1 MPILHSSK
9 PFHSPFWLPE
19 KHSQSIFPA
28 LFREVYVAGVQVER
42 ITLSDGDFV
51 DVDWYLAGQ
60 LGEKPLLIISHGLE
74 GSSRRHYVL
83 GIAKKAISEGF
94 DVLAWNYRSCSGEMN
109 RARKFYHSGA
119 TDDLDQLVNMVI
131 ERGVK
136 EVYFAGFSLGG
147 NLTLKWLGEKGKNP
161 PSGIRK
167 AVVFSVPLHLSSSS
181 QTLAKLEN
189 WMYSNRFLKTLVAK
203 VQQKVQQ
210 FPDLIPEDKLSQ
222 INTLW
227 DFDEIVTGPIHGFA
241 GAEDYYQQSSSIFF
255 LPQIHVPVLIVNAA
269 NDPFLSPQCFPTELI
284 SSLEHVFLEIPKEG
298 GHCGF
303 YPRKYDQYLWSEIRG
318 MNWLKEEV

>member
-28 LFREVYVAGVQVER
+28 LFREVNLDGVQVER

-60 LGEKPLLIISHGLE
+60 LGDKPLLIISHGLE

-83 GIAKKAISEGF
+83 GLAKKAISEGF

-131 ERGVK
+131 ERGAK
-136 EVYFAGFSLGG
+136 AVYLAGFSLGG

-161 PSGIRK
+161 PAGIRK

-241 GAEDYYQQSSSIFF
+241 GAEDYYQQSSSIFL

-284 SSLEHVFLEIPKEG
+284 TSLEHVFLEIPKEG